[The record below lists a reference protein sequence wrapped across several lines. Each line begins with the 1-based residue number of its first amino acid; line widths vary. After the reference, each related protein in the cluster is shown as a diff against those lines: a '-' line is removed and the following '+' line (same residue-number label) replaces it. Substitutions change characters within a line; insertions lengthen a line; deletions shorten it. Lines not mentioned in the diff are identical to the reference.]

1 MARIRDGTRGQ
12 QATCPFCRA
21 SHDSSAAATEDEASA
36 TTAAA
41 SPAATTVAVAG
52 AAAGPYN
59 AEGDT
64 RQKRKMKKQRQGNR
78 VGMWW
83 KKYGYAGKPYCQV
96 PEVHVLRIHRD
107 HTPSEAG
114 CRSLRAA

>member
-36 TTAAA
+36 TTV
-41 SPAATTVAVAG
+41 VAAG